1 VHVVVYKRV
10 PHAARYYT
18 EYEETRCTY
27 VHPLYFLRN
36 AIYADM
42 DKFADVLVAVPEGSD
57 VAVARRVPP
66 SDRLRPPTY
75 LPYVNAAW
83 VATTAAAILGCF
95 DGPEPVRTIS
105 ASACAATWLL
115 LNWWTY

>member
-1 VHVVVYKRV
+1 VVLYKRV
-10 PHAARYYT
+10 PHAARYYS
-18 EYEETRCTY
+18 EYEPTRSTF

-36 AIYADM
+36 FIYKDM
-42 DKFADVLVAVPEGSD
+42 ERFADVVVTVPEGSD
-57 VAVARRVPP
+57 VALARRVPP
-66 SDRLRPPTY
+66 SEVRRPPTY
-75 LPYVNAAW
+75 LPFVNLAW
-83 VATTAAAILGCF
+83 VATTAAAILGFF

>member
-1 VHVVVYKRV
+1 MVVYKRV
-10 PHAARYYT
+10 PDAARYYT
-18 EYEETRCTY
+18 EYEEAHATY

-36 AIYADM
+36 FVYADM
-42 DKFADVLVAVPEGSD
+42 DKFADVIVTVPQGSD
-57 VAVARRVPP
+57 VAVARRVAPAE
-66 SDRLRPPTY
+66 RLRPPRY

-83 VATTAAAILGCF
+83 VATTAAAILGFF